1 MFYLRE
7 NVLINRKSITFI
19 SCFFILVFNYSF
31 GNHAFKKKIKT
42 VCSSYRVSVDA
53 SSMDFDNELF
63 SLNLESNRNNF
74 EMVML
79 VGFASAG
86 QAVSHQINLGLSN
99 AYTPNEIT
107 VRVNVPASKGET
119 MVFEATCSSDIAMEL
134 AAGTLDS
141 SDFMQ
146 KIDLQTS

>member
-1 MFYLRE
+1 M
-7 NVLINRKSITFI
+7 INKRSIVFI
-19 SCFFILVFNYSF
+19 CCLSILAMNYAF
-31 GNHAFKKKIKT
+31 ANYAFKKKIKT

-53 SSMDFDNELF
+53 SAMDFGNNLF
-63 SLNLESNRNNF
+63 SLTLESNRNNF

-86 QAVSHQINLGLSN
+86 QAVSHQNSLGLSN
-99 AYTPNEIT
+99 AYAPKEIS

-119 MVFEATCSSDIAMEL
+119 MVFEATCSSDIAINL

-141 SDFMQ
+141 SEFMQ
-146 KIDLQTS
+146 KIDLVTS

>member
-1 MFYLRE
+1 M
-7 NVLINRKSITFI
+7 INKRSIAFI
-19 SCFFILVFNYSF
+19 CCLSILAMNYAF
-31 GNHAFKKKIKT
+31 ANYAFKKKIKT

-53 SSMDFDNELF
+53 SAMDFGNNLF
-63 SLNLESNRNNF
+63 SLTLESNRNNF

-86 QAVSHQINLGLSN
+86 QAVSHQNSLGLSN
-99 AYTPNEIT
+99 AYVPKEIS

-119 MVFEATCSSDIAMEL
+119 MVFEATCSSDVAIEL

-141 SDFMQ
+141 SEFMQ
-146 KIDLQTS
+146 KIDLVTS

>member
-1 MFYLRE
+1 MINKRSIA
-7 NVLINRKSITFI
+7 LICCLSI
-19 SCFFILVFNYSF
+19 LAMNYAF
-31 GNHAFKKKIKT
+31 ANYAFKKKIKT

-53 SSMDFDNELF
+53 SAMDFGNNLF
-63 SLNLESNRNNF
+63 SLTLESNRNNF

-86 QAVSHQINLGLSN
+86 QAVSHQNSLGLSN
-99 AYTPNEIT
+99 AYVPKEIS

-119 MVFEATCSSDIAMEL
+119 MVFEATCSSDIAIEL

-141 SDFMQ
+141 SEFMQ
-146 KIDLQTS
+146 KIDLVTS

>member
-1 MFYLRE
+1 M
-7 NVLINRKSITFI
+7 INKKSITFI

-31 GNHAFKKKIKT
+31 GNYAFKKKIKT

-53 SSMDFDNELF
+53 SAMDFGNNLF
-63 SLNLESNRNNF
+63 SLTLESNRNNF

-86 QAVSHQINLGLSN
+86 QAVSHQNSLGLSN
-99 AYTPNEIT
+99 AYVPKEIS
-107 VRVNVPASKGET
+107 VRVNVPVSKGET
-119 MVFEATCSSDIAMEL
+119 MVFEATCSSDIAINL

-141 SDFMQ
+141 SEFMQ
-146 KIDLQTS
+146 KIDLVTS

>member
-1 MFYLRE
+1 M
-7 NVLINRKSITFI
+7 INRKSITFI

-31 GNHAFKKKIKT
+31 GNYAFKKKIKT

-53 SSMDFDNELF
+53 TSMDFDNDLF
-63 SLNLESNRNNF
+63 SLTLESNRNNF

-86 QAVSHQINLGLSN
+86 QAVSHQNSLGLSN
-99 AYTPNEIT
+99 AYVPKEIS
-107 VRVNVPASKGET
+107 VRVNVPAPKGET
-119 MVFEATCSSDIAMEL
+119 MVFEATCSSDIAIEL

-141 SDFMQ
+141 SEFMQ
-146 KIDLQTS
+146 KIDLVTS

>member
-1 MFYLRE
+1 M
-7 NVLINRKSITFI
+7 INKRSIAFI
-19 SCFFILVFNYSF
+19 CCLSILAINYAF
-31 GNHAFKKKIKT
+31 ANYAFKKKIKT

-53 SSMDFDNELF
+53 SAMDFGNNLF
-63 SLNLESNRNNF
+63 SLTLESNRNNF

-86 QAVSHQINLGLSN
+86 QAVSHQNSLGLSN
-99 AYTPNEIT
+99 AYAPKEIS

-119 MVFEATCSSDIAMEL
+119 MVFEATCSSDIAINL

-141 SDFMQ
+141 SEFMQ
-146 KIDLQTS
+146 KINLVTS

>member
-1 MFYLRE
+1 M
-7 NVLINRKSITFI
+7 INKKSITI
-19 SCFFILVFNYSF
+19 ILCFFVFVFNYSF
-31 GNHAFKKKIKT
+31 ANYAFKKKIKT
-42 VCSSYRVSVDA
+42 VCSSYRISVDP
-53 SSMDFDNELF
+53 SSMGFDNELF
-63 SLNLESNRNNF
+63 SLTLESNRNNF

-107 VRVNVPASKGET
+107 VRVNVPASKGEI
-119 MVFEATCSSDIAMEL
+119 MIFEATCSSDIAMEL

>member
-1 MFYLRE
+1 M
-7 NVLINRKSITFI
+7 INKRSIAFI
-19 SCFFILVFNYSF
+19 CCLSILAMNYAF
-31 GNHAFKKKIKT
+31 ANYAFKKKIKT

-53 SSMDFDNELF
+53 SAMDFGNNLF
-63 SLNLESNRNNF
+63 SLTLESNRNNF

-86 QAVSHQINLGLSN
+86 QAVSHQNSLGLSN
-99 AYTPNEIT
+99 AYVPKEIS

-119 MVFEATCSSDIAMEL
+119 MVFEATCSSDIAIEL

-141 SDFMQ
+141 SEFMQ
-146 KIDLQTS
+146 KIDLVTS

>member
-1 MFYLRE
+1 METKRIILSGGGTGGHIYPA
-7 NVLINRKSITFI
+7 ISIANEILFRDKNTEILFVGAKNKMEMNIVPKYGFSILGLWI
-19 SCFFILVFNYSF
+19 SGI
-31 GNHAFKKKIKT
+31 
-42 VCSSYRVSVDA
+42 
-53 SSMDFDNELF
+53 
-63 SLNLESNRNNF
+63 NRNNF

-119 MVFEATCSSDIAMEL
+119 MVFEATCSSDIAREL

-146 KIDLQTS
+146 KINLQTS

>member
-1 MFYLRE
+1 MINKRSIALICCLS
-7 NVLINRKSITFI
+7 VLA
-19 SCFFILVFNYSF
+19 LNYAF
-31 GNHAFKKKIKT
+31 ANYAFKKKIKT

-53 SSMDFDNELF
+53 SAMDFGNNLF
-63 SLNLESNRNNF
+63 SLTLESNRNNF

-86 QAVSHQINLGLSN
+86 QAVSHQNSLGLSN
-99 AYTPNEIT
+99 AYVPKEIS

-119 MVFEATCSSDIAMEL
+119 MVFEATCSSDIAINL

-141 SDFMQ
+141 SEFMQ
-146 KIDLQTS
+146 KINLVTS